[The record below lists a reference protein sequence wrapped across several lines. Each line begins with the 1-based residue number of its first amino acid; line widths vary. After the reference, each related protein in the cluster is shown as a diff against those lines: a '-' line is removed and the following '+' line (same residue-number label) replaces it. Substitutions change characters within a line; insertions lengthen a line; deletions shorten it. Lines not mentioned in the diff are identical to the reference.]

1 MYIQKKWKISK
12 QICEIDLISLLKKIS
27 VQQKKKRFFMKI
39 THTFK
44 IGELEESESKVE
56 HVEDSDMLLTLSS
69 FKRFEDED
77 LEFVDGFR
85 ALKGIDGKVENFVR
99 SERLFFL
106 PRLFL
111 IRFSKPAKEV

>member
-1 MYIQKKWKISK
+1 
-12 QICEIDLISLLKKIS
+12 
-27 VQQKKKRFFMKI
+27 MKI

-77 LEFVDGFR
+77 LEFVDGFL

-111 IRFSKPAKEV
+111 IRFSKPAKEVV